1 MVTNKMINILSIL
14 LDGVFLIIL
23 AIFFYLGLPITSITS
38 TPITS
43 AVVVVPQGSIS
54 AIITQL
60 GKNGWDITQFDRHIL
75 RLLGTPQSG
84 VIDIGYA
91 VHNGVITKGDFL
103 YALTS
108 AKAAQESVTLI
119 PGETLHFFIIDIGVQ
134 LDLNEDKLLES
145 YLRYAPYEE
154 GVILPNTYKIHANA
168 TEDSL
173 MRSLIQQSLAIH
185 EDLARKYLGRYEQ
198 DEWFRHIAMA
208 SIIQKEAANTQEM
221 PIIAAVIYNRLK
233 LNMPLQMDGSLNYGK
248 YSHSKVTPERI
259 RNDSSPFNTYRNKG
273 IPPIPVGSASI
284 EAIKAV
290 FEPAQ
295 VDYLYFVRNKNGTH
309 SFSKTFK
316 EHRENFDK

>member
-1 MVTNKMINILSIL
+1 M
-14 LDGVFLIIL
+14 
-23 AIFFYLGLPITSITS
+23 GLPITS
-38 TPITS
+38 TP
-43 AVVVVPQGSIS
+43 VVVVPQGSIS
-54 AIITQL
+54 GIIAHL
-60 GKNGWDITQFDRHIL
+60 AKNGLDINQIDKHIL
-75 RLLGTPQSG
+75 RLLGKPQSG
-84 VIDIGYA
+84 AIDISYA
-91 VHNGVITKGDFL
+91 LSNGVIAKGDFL

-108 AKAAQESVTLI
+108 AKAAQESITLI
-119 PGETLHFFIIDIGVQ
+119 PGETMYFFIKESAALLN
-134 LDLNEDKLLES
+134 LDEDKLLES

-154 GVILPNTYKIHANA
+154 GVILPNTYKIHTNA
-168 TEDSL
+168 TEDTL
-173 MRSLIQQSLAIH
+173 MQSLIQQSLAIH
-185 EDLARKYLGRYEQ
+185 ENLARKYLGRYES
-198 DEWFRHIAMA
+198 DEWFKHIAMA

-248 YSHSKVTPERI
+248 YSHSKITPERI

-273 IPPIPVGSASI
+273 VPKTPVGSASL
-284 EAIKAV
+284 EAIQAV

>member
-1 MVTNKMINILSIL
+1 M
-14 LDGVFLIIL
+14 
-23 AIFFYLGLPITSITS
+23 GLPITS
-38 TPITS
+38 TP
-43 AVVVVPQGSIS
+43 VVVVPQGSIS
-54 AIITQL
+54 GIIAHL
-60 GKNGWDITQFDRHIL
+60 AKNGLDINQIDKHIL
-75 RLLGTPQSG
+75 RLLGKPQSG
-84 VIDIGYA
+84 AIDISYA
-91 VHNGVITKGDFL
+91 LSNGVIAKGDFL

-108 AKAAQESVTLI
+108 AKAAQESITLI
-119 PGETLHFFIIDIGVQ
+119 PGETMYFFIKESAAQ
-134 LDLNEDKLLES
+134 LNLDEDKLLES

-154 GVILPNTYKIHANA
+154 GVILPNTYKIHTNA
-168 TEDSL
+168 TEDTL
-173 MRSLIQQSLAIH
+173 MQSLIQQSLAIH
-185 EDLARKYLGRYEQ
+185 ENLARKYLGRYES
-198 DEWFRHIAMA
+198 DKWFKHIAMA

-248 YSHSKVTPERI
+248 YSHSKITPERI

-273 IPPIPVGSASI
+273 VPKTPVGSASL
-284 EAIKAV
+284 EAIQAV

>member
-1 MVTNKMINILSIL
+1 MVSPSK
-14 LDGVFLIIL
+14 
-23 AIFFYLGLPITSITS
+23 ITL
-38 TPITS
+38 
-43 AVVVVPQGSIS
+43 PQGSIT
-54 AIITQL
+54 AIIAYLSKNGLDINQLDKYILRAL
-60 GKNGWDITQFDRHIL
+60 GK
-75 RLLGTPQSG
+75 PQSG
-84 VIDIGYA
+84 EIDIGYLMKKPQNLA
-91 VHNGVITKGDFL
+91 PKSSVVDGFGGLSVSSSLGIITKGDFL

-119 PGETLHFFIIDIGVQ
+119 PGETMYFFIKESAAQ
-134 LDLNEDKLLES
+134 LGLDEDKLLES

-154 GVILPNTYKIHANA
+154 GVILPNTYKIHANT
-168 TEDSL
+168 TEDTL
-173 MRSLIQQSLAIH
+173 MQSLIQQSLAIH
-185 EDLARKYLGRYEQ
+185 ENLARKYLGRYDK
-198 DEWFRHIAMA
+198 DEWFKHIAMA
-208 SIIQKEAANTQEM
+208 SIIQKEAANVEEM

-259 RNDSSPFNTYRNKG
+259 RNDSSPFNTYHNKG
-273 IPPIPVGSASI
+273 VPKTPVGSASL
-284 EAIKAV
+284 EAIQAV

>member
-1 MVTNKMINILSIL
+1 M
-14 LDGVFLIIL
+14 
-23 AIFFYLGLPITSITS
+23 GLPIA
-38 TPITS
+38 S
-43 AVVVVPQGSIS
+43 APVVVVPQGSIS
-54 AIITQL
+54 GIIAHL
-60 GKNGWDITQFDRHIL
+60 AKNGLDINQIDKHIL

-84 VIDIGYA
+84 AIDISSA
-91 VHNGVITKGDFL
+91 LSNGVIAKGDFL

-119 PGETLHFFIIDIGVQ
+119 PGETMYFFIKESAAQ
-134 LDLNEDKLLES
+134 LGLDENKLLES

-154 GVILPNTYKIHANA
+154 GVILPNTYKIHANT
-168 TEDSL
+168 TEDTL
-173 MRSLIQQSLAIH
+173 MQSLIQQSLSIH
-185 EDLARKYLGRYEQ
+185 ENLARKYLGRYDK
-198 DEWFRHIAMA
+198 DEWFKHIAMA
-208 SIIQKEAANTQEM
+208 SIIQKEAANVAEM

-259 RNDSSPFNTYRNKG
+259 RNDNSPFNTYRNKG
-273 IPPIPVGSASI
+273 VPKTPVGSASL
-284 EAIKAV
+284 EAIQAV